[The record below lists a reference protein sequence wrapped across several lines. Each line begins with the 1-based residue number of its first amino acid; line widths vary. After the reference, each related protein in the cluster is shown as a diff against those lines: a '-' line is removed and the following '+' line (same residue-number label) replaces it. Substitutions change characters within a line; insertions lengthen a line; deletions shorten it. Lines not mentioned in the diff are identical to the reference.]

1 MRLDLQAQVRPCAQ
15 REGER
20 RSGRESASEGV
31 EVGGGEEQ
39 RRVGLDCPAEELG
52 PAATGSWDPWWV
64 LELGGRSSVFFLFFF
79 VFFNQC
85 RLGWSLAGWMVKKI
99 L

>member
-1 MRLDLQAQVRPCAQ
+1 M
-15 REGER
+15 
-20 RSGRESASEGV
+20 
-31 EVGGGEEQ
+31 GGGEEQ

-64 LELGGRSSVFFLFFF
+64 LELGGRSSVLFC
-79 VFFNQC
+79 FFNQC
-85 RLGWSLAGWMVKKI
+85 SLGGSLAGWMVKKG